1 MYRLNS
7 GTDSISMKDFLFLV
21 LLLAFVVALTAIA
34 MVVVVQNNL

>member
-1 MYRLNS
+1 
-7 GTDSISMKDFLFLV
+7 MKDFLFLV